1 MLISLSIKDYV
12 LIEDASLELGPG
24 LTVLSGETGA
34 GKTLLTQALGLLLG
48 ERAAEGLVS
57 ERSEEALIQGAFEL
71 SDDYVLGVSPDIRDM
86 LDLQSGELVATRR
99 LSRTGK
105 NRCFLNGIS
114 VPLGVMSET
123 LGDLI
128 SFSGQHEHRR
138 LLKPSHQLEVLDAFA
153 GPDQERDLRE
163 YRSSWADAA
172 AAETLLRE
180 LLQGAEDRERE
191 SELLRFQVD
200 QLEAAALDIGEERE
214 LESEQRRLS
223 RIEEMAR
230 ACAEAAS
237 LLRAED
243 IGSDAAGQ
251 VSRARSRLSE
261 FHGLDATLDESVA
274 ILTDAGGL
282 IDEAARSLRSL
293 MGSLE
298 PDPARLSEVDERL
311 HVYAEMAKKYGGT
324 TQAAVAYFAEASAR
338 LEGLETAESS
348 AGDVAER
355 LTQYRQRCLELARAL
370 SARRA
375 EAAARVQ
382 AAIRPHLVDL
392 GMTDG
397 TVVVA
402 VEMAEGWEGLGAAG
416 ADSVE
421 FLLAA
426 NRGATP
432 RSLARTASGGEL
444 SRVLLAIKTAVLG
457 YEPAETV
464 VFDEIDAGV
473 GGMTATAVGAKL
485 KEISANSQVVV
496 VTHLAQVAA
505 YADRHYVIRKEA
517 DADHTVTRLEAL
529 DAEGIV
535 AELCRMMGG
544 TPEDPGAVAHARSL
558 RDRAAAGLID

>member
-1 MLISLSIKDYV
+1 
-12 LIEDASLELGPG
+12 
-24 LTVLSGETGA
+24 
-34 GKTLLTQALGLLLG
+34 
-48 ERAAEGLVS
+48 
-57 ERSEEALIQGAFEL
+57 
-71 SDDYVLGVSPDIRDM
+71 
-86 LDLQSGELVATRR
+86 
-99 LSRTGK
+99 
-105 NRCFLNGIS
+105 
-114 VPLGVMSET
+114 
-123 LGDLI
+123 
-128 SFSGQHEHRR
+128 
-138 LLKPSHQLEVLDAFA
+138 LKQSHQLEVLDAFA

-163 YRSSWADAA
+163 YRLSWAEAA
-172 AAETLLRE
+172 ATETRLRE
-180 LLQGAEDRERE
+180 LLQGAEERERE

-200 QLEAAALDIGEERE
+200 QLGAAALDIGEEQE
-214 LESEQRRLS
+214 LEAEQRRLS

-243 IGSDAAGQ
+243 IGSDAAGLL
-251 VSRARSRLSE
+251 SKARSRLSE
-261 FHGLDATLDESVA
+261 FNGLDPTLDESVA
-274 ILTDAGGL
+274 NLMEAGGL
-282 IDEAARSLRSL
+282 IDEVVRSLRSL
-293 MGSLE
+293 MASLE

-311 HVYAEMAKKYGGT
+311 QVYAEMAKKYGGT
-324 TQAAVAYFAEASAR
+324 TQAAVAYLAEAIAR
-338 LEGLETAESS
+338 LDGLETAESS

-355 LTQYRQRCLELARAL
+355 LAQYRRRCLELAGAL
-370 SARRA
+370 SARRV

-392 GMTDG
+392 GMADG
-397 TVVVA
+397 AVVVA
-402 VEMAEGWEGLGAAG
+402 LETTEGWGDLGAAG

-426 NRGATP
+426 NRGVAP

-505 YADRHYVIRKEA
+505 YADRHYVIRKE
-517 DADHTVTRLEAL
+517 HQEERTVTRLEAL
-529 DAEGIV
+529 DAEGVV

-544 TPEDPGAVAHARSL
+544 KPGDPGAVAHARSL